1 MHKAIRYGS
10 MPALLLCFSFAAAS
24 QADPGVPVV
33 EVQGAATGR
42 DQKSYRDM
50 VAGMQVFEQ
59 QRALAPGAT
68 LRFKVLPRQAGVA
81 MDRLALQLAGEHTQL
96 PIALA
101 ADHTFVLPMDAGA
114 AGENASVRSNRK
126 EKSLAWRA
134 DIRTP
139 GLPQD
144 TRRLGDLL
152 LECKV
157 AMAADLLAYVHHPI
171 NMLVVKLADPCS
183 TLPINVFYF
192 ADRPLFSVTLI
203 DGQRR
208 SVLPAAMLHGTD
220 SPLMAS
226 HEDWPYLRD
235 RVYTVRFKLLYG
247 KGWSDDTLLRFDYMD
262 DDLATTAPAV
272 QP

>member
-1 MHKAIRYGS
+1 MHKPIRYGS
-10 MPALLLCFSFAAAS
+10 MPALLLCFSFVTAS

-59 QRALAPGAT
+59 QRALAPRAA

-81 MDRLALQLAGEHTQL
+81 MDRLTLQLAGEHTQV
-96 PIALA
+96 PITLA

-114 AGENASVRSNRK
+114 AGDHAAVRSNRK

-183 TLPINVFYF
+183 SLPINLFYF

-220 SPLMAS
+220 SALMAS

-235 RVYTVRFKLLYG
+235 RVYRVKFKLLYG

-262 DDLATTAPAV
+262 DDLATTAQAV

>member
-1 MHKAIRYGS
+1 MRKQIRYGS
-10 MPALLLCFSFAAAS
+10 MPVLLLCFSFVTAS

-50 VAGMQVFEQ
+50 VAGTQVFEQ
-59 QRALAPGAT
+59 QRALAPGAA

-81 MDRLALQLAGEHTQL
+81 MDRLTLQLAGAHTQV

-101 ADHTFVLPMDAGA
+101 TDHTFVLPMDAGA
-114 AGENASVRSNRK
+114 AGDNAAVRSNRK

-134 DIRTP
+134 DIRSP
-139 GLPQD
+139 GLLQN

-171 NMLVVKLADPCS
+171 NLLVAKLADPCS
-183 TLPINVFYF
+183 TLPINLFYF
-192 ADRPLFSVTLI
+192 ADRPLFSITLI

-220 SPLMAS
+220 SALMAS
-226 HEDWPYLRD
+226 HEDWPFLRD
-235 RVYTVRFKLLYG
+235 RVYSVKFKLLYE
-247 KGWSDDTLLRFDYMD
+247 KGWSDDTLLRFEYVD
-262 DDLATTAPAV
+262 DAQTDTTTETKS
-272 QP
+272 